1 MNTNQL
7 HSPIFLLHD
16 MRAFDE
22 NPEQIEETSNDGD
35 SNPPINTNQSHSPI
49 FLFNYVRAFDEN
61 PEQIEEISN
70 DGEHFLFAFP
80 SLRLD

>member
-1 MNTNQL
+1 
-7 HSPIFLLHD
+7 

-22 NPEQIEETSNDGD
+22 NPEQIEETSNGGD